1 MSYLYKS
8 INSRVFVY
16 RMKLS
21 MEKSPGWLRGVEI
34 GLGILIVILSIYALA
49 FPAATFVSVIW
60 ILAIILFILGIEKII
75 VGIFF
80 PGKGG
85 RWTNIGLGILIL
97 IFAGL
102 AIAYPLGTAWIV
114 TIFIGIALLFGG
126 GASIVEGFSG
136 KESGWKRAFLIGVGI
151 LLIIIGIITLVSPLF
166 GMAFAG
172 FVIAIGLLIAGIEM
186 IAAGATGRG
195 LSLPGKDDLDSLT
208 GKK

>member
-1 MSYLYKS
+1 
-8 INSRVFVY
+8 
-16 RMKLS
+16 
-21 MEKSPGWLRGVEI
+21 MEKNPGWLRGVEI

-49 FPAATFVSVIW
+49 FPAATFVSIVL

-75 VGIFF
+75 AGIFF
-80 PGKGG
+80 HIKGRG
-85 RWTNIGLGILIL
+85 ASIGLGILIL

-102 AIAYPLGTAWIV
+102 AVAYPAGTAWII

-126 GASIVEGFSG
+126 SASIVEGFSG
-136 KESGWKRAFLIGVGI
+136 KESGGKRAFLIGVGA

-172 FVIAIGLLIAGIEM
+172 FIIAIGLLIAGIEM
-186 IAAGATGRG
+186 ITAGATGR
-195 LSLPGKDDLDSLT
+195 SLNLPSKDNIDNLT

>member
-1 MSYLYKS
+1 M
-8 INSRVFVY
+8 NSSRG
-16 RMKLS
+16 R
-21 MEKSPGWLRGVEI
+21 SPDWLRFIEI

-49 FPAATFVSVIW
+49 FPAATFVSIIL

-75 VGIFF
+75 AGIFF
-80 PGKGG
+80 PIKGRG
-85 RWTNIGLGILIL
+85 ASIGLGILIL

-102 AIAYPLGTAWIV
+102 AIAYPVGTAWIV

-126 GASIVEGFSG
+126 SASIVEGFSG
-136 KESGWKRAFLIGVGI
+136 KESGWRRAFLIGVGA
-151 LLIIIGIITLVSPLF
+151 LLIIIGIITLVSPIF

-186 IAAGATGRG
+186 IAAGATGRRMN
-195 LSLPGKDDLDSLT
+195 LPSTESLT

>member
-1 MSYLYKS
+1 M
-8 INSRVFVY
+8 N
-16 RMKLS
+16 S
-21 MEKSPGWLRGVEI
+21 MEKNPGWLRGVEI

-49 FPAATFVSVIW
+49 FPAATFVSIVL

-75 VGIFF
+75 AGIFF
-80 PGKGG
+80 HIKGRG
-85 RWTNIGLGILIL
+85 ASIGLGILII

-102 AIAYPLGTAWIV
+102 AVAYPVGTAWII

-126 GASIVEGFSG
+126 SASIVEGFSG
-136 KESGWKRAFLIGVGI
+136 KESGWKRAFLIGVGA

-172 FVIAIGLLIAGIEM
+172 FIIAIGLLIAGIEM
-186 IAAGATGRG
+186 VTAGATGRG
-195 LSLPGKDDLDSLT
+195 LNLPSKDNLDSLT